1 MLQRNY
7 GCGLLKVI
15 YYFVRSSFIIAS
27 NVMYIIPAKNL
38 IKIVR
43 ATVLCLLGNQKF
55 SVSCQ
60 RRPQS
65 QSQANKLHVYIRHV
79 IRLYAI
85 EAKYLSLLYS
95 AYAAHQI
102 SIQREQKLWLGKSYI
117 AFGVR
122 KTLCERPKKIL
133 TPDENCLLRTFRRK
147 FNHRS
152 SAYYAQ
158 LRLQFFMLI
167 NICKYIQGV
176 LG

>member
-102 SIQREQKLWLGKSYI
+102 SIQREQKLW
-117 AFGVR
+117 
-122 KTLCERPKKIL
+122 RPKKIL